1 MKQLKFIQSLPL
13 PGRIIR
19 TVPPGFIR
27 GRIYKNGV
35 LTYLLI
41 KQDGHYLKF
50 KLSVQ

>member
-1 MKQLKFIQSLPL
+1 MKQLNSILNLPL

-41 KQDGHYLKF
+41 KQDGHYVKF
-50 KLSVQ
+50 KMSM